1 MFGSW
6 RAYVDNGL
14 QFIIARRQLA
24 PRRGTQSPATLNP
37 PIGSGFRSIEAKLG
51 SGSHFVFRTGGTAA
65 AWRSNSVGRQG
76 S

>member
-14 QFIIARRQLA
+14 QFIIARRQSA

-37 PIGSGFRSIEAKLG
+37 PIANGFRSIEAKLG
-51 SGSHFVFRTGGTAA
+51 SGSPFVSRTGGAA
-65 AWRSNSVGRQG
+65 AGWKSDSVGRQG